1 MQGRCFR
8 EIWTICRG
16 HDDLQKGPGN
26 CAPKHRYSAIIFL
39 TMQGLE
45 TWNVTR
51 KELWCFLAVNV
62 NLALCLPWY
71 QKPHGSPSKR
81 FWKVSLWSYIVRSA
95 PTFLLSLP
103 VRHKQALGMCSEC
116 CQCRSS
122 INGRSFR
129 HAPVTWALTFSVERH
144 ITDLVR
150 VSPSYPTS
158 FEMKLTCDSQIFRRH
173 PMYSC
178 PQKKICFTLWF
189 RWLKL
194 GGLL

>member
-1 MQGRCFR
+1 ML
-8 EIWTICRG
+8 IS
-16 HDDLQKGPGN
+16 H
-26 CAPKHRYSAIIFL
+26 Y
-39 TMQGLE
+39 
-45 TWNVTR
+45 V
-51 KELWCFLAVNV
+51 
-62 NLALCLPWY
+62 CLPWY

-129 HAPVTWALTFSVERH
+129 HAPVTWALTFSVERL

-173 PMYSC
+173 PMYFCYKEKSVVPC
-178 PQKKICFTLWF
+178 DSVGWSLVACFNFSARSLLLLGAARLWNAESI
-189 RWLKL
+189 RNVTVVWNVSR
-194 GGLL
+194 